1 MEQSKKY
8 RKINKNCKNIE
19 NPLIYVLK
27 YGILPLDHSGNVRRT
42 KNIYERNPQDMNKT
56 ELIEQVAKET
66 EMTKKAAEAAVTAVF
81 EAIAKA
87 LENNE
92 EVQVFGFGK
101 FAVNERAAREGRNP
115 ATGEKITIAASKYP
129 AFSASKALKDRVN
142 G

>member
-1 MEQSKKY
+1 MERTKKY

-81 EAIAKA
+81 EAI
-87 LENNE
+87 E
-92 EVQVFGFGK
+92 EILNACPVSVC
-101 FAVNERAAREGRNP
+101 ES
-115 ATGEKITIAASKYP
+115 KIVTSIACA
-129 AFSASKALKDRVN
+129 DRC
-142 G
+142 GQ

>member
-1 MEQSKKY
+1 MRLDKY
-8 RKINKNCKNIE
+8 
-19 NPLIYVLK
+19 LK
-27 YGILPLDHSGNVRRT
+27 VARIIKRRT
-42 KNIYERNPQDMNKT
+42 VANDACDASHVSVNGKPAKASYDVKLGDI
-56 ELIEQVAKET
+56 IEVSFGSRVMRVRVTDVKDS
-66 EMTKKAAEAAVTAVF
+66 TKKAAEAAVTAVF

-101 FAVNERAAREGRNP
+101 FAVNERAAREGRTP

>member
-1 MEQSKKY
+1 
-8 RKINKNCKNIE
+8 
-19 NPLIYVLK
+19 
-27 YGILPLDHSGNVRRT
+27 
-42 KNIYERNPQDMNKT
+42 MNKT

-66 EMTKKAAEAAVTAVF
+66 ATSKKAAEAAVNAVF

-87 LENNE
+87 LENKE

-115 ATGEKITIAASKYP
+115 ATGAKITIAASKYP

>member
-1 MEQSKKY
+1 
-8 RKINKNCKNIE
+8 
-19 NPLIYVLK
+19 
-27 YGILPLDHSGNVRRT
+27 
-42 KNIYERNPQDMNKT
+42 MNKT

-66 EMTKKAAEAAVTAVF
+66 EITKKAAEAAVNAVF

-87 LENNE
+87 LENKE

-101 FAVNERAAREGRNP
+101 FVVNERAAREGRNP
-115 ATGEKITIAASKYP
+115 ATGEKITIAASKCP

>member
-1 MEQSKKY
+1 
-8 RKINKNCKNIE
+8 
-19 NPLIYVLK
+19 
-27 YGILPLDHSGNVRRT
+27 
-42 KNIYERNPQDMNKT
+42 MNKT

-81 EAIAKA
+81 ESIAKA
-87 LENNE
+87 LENKE

-115 ATGEKITIAASKYP
+115 ATGEKITIQASKYP